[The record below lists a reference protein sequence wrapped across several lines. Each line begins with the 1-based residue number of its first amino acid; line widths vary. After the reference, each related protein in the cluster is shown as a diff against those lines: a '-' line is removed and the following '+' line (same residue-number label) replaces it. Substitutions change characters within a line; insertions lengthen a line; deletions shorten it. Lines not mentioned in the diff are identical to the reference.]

1 MKIVSL
7 AIISALSLSLVAC
20 GENTPPEAAAVQAP
34 APAEVDVSLPLKHQ
48 LTDWDEFTG
57 RFEAINTVDMRAR
70 VTGYLVE
77 KKFKDGQLVKKGDV
91 LFVIDPR
98 PFEYALQRAKA
109 EYSLAKSEYERANK
123 LRDMRAVSVEE
134 LERRSQELNI
144 SKSAL
149 DEAELQKGFT
159 QVKAPIDGK
168 ISDSFVDVGNM
179 IEENSTMLTRIVSI
193 NPIHFRFEGSQGQ
206 LLKYLRLA
214 RSGERPSSDTAPN
227 AIYIKLLDEDKYYH
241 AGKMD
246 FVDNIVDGGTGT
258 IQARAIVENNDGLIY
273 PGLFGNARL
282 IGRSDYQA
290 ILLPEGSINT
300 DQNKKFVYIVD
311 KDNKVKRAYVSLGT
325 ILDNGLIVVSK
336 GLTGDERVVIN
347 GIQRIRSADQEVTP
361 NSTSI
366 VWKDIDTLV
375 KSDQVET
382 NQPSTDQQ

>member
-20 GENTPPEAAAVQAP
+20 GESTPPPAAEVQAP

-57 RFEAINTVDMRAR
+57 RFEAINAVDIRAR
-70 VTGYLVE
+70 VTGYLIE

-98 PFEYALQRAKA
+98 PFEYVLQRAKA

-134 LERRSQELNI
+134 LERRSQEVLVA
-144 SKSAL
+144 KSAM
-149 DEAELQKGFT
+149 DDAELQKAFT
-159 QVKAPIDGK
+159 QVRSPIDGK
-168 ISDSFVDVGNM
+168 ISDSFVDVGNLVD
-179 IEENSTMLTRIVSI
+179 ENSTMLTRIVSI

-214 RSGERPSSDTAPN
+214 RAGERPSSDTAPN

-282 IGRSDYQA
+282 IGRSNYQA

-300 DQNKKFVYIVD
+300 DQSKKFVYIVD
-311 KDNKVKRAYVSLGT
+311 KDNKVKRAYVSIGT
-325 ILDNGLIVVSK
+325 ILDNGLVVVSK

-347 GIQRIRSADQEVTP
+347 GIQRIRSAAQEVTP
-361 NSTSI
+361 NSTTI
-366 VWKDIDTLV
+366 EWKDIDTLV

-382 NQPSTDQQ
+382 NPPSTDQQ